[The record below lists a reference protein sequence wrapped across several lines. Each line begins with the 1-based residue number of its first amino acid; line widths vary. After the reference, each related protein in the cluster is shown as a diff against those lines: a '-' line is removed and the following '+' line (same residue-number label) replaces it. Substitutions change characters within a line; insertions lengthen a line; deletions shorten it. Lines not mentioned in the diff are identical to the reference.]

1 MQDKH
6 KVTLYLPPGVHRQLK
21 IKSAVDTESMST
33 LVERAVLFYLN
44 HPEIVEDEETVYGRT
59 HQVYN
64 CPNCSTSVVMKEG
77 DLVSVLNQPGILADD
92 LVSNLTTTQEDKL
105 VTVH

>member
-44 HPEIVEDEETVYGRT
+44 HPEVVEEEQTAYGRT

-92 LVSNLTTTQEDKL
+92 LVSNLTTTQADKL